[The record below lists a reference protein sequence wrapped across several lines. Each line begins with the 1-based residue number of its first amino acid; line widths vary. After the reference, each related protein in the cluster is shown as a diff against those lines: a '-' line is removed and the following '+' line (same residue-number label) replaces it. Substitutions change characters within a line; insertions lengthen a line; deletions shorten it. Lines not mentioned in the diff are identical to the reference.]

1 MLWPQGFNFLKF
13 STQMRHK
20 FGRLEFTIPPK
31 PMEEGLINRALKRL
45 VIEERL
51 HLRDVQQYL
60 LMKFKI
66 DVEQSVLQKRLDNM
80 SIQEK
85 AVA

>member
-1 MLWPQGFNFLKF
+1 MQKISRLGFT
-13 STQMRHK
+13 S
-20 FGRLEFTIPPK
+20 PPK

-45 VIEERL
+45 VIEEGN
-51 HLRDVQQYL
+51 HLREVQQYL

-66 DVEQSVLQKRLDNM
+66 EVDQSVLQKRLDKM

>member
-1 MLWPQGFNFLKF
+1 MQKI
-13 STQMRHK
+13 S
-20 FGRLEFTIPPK
+20 RLGLSSPPKK
-31 PMEEGLINRALKRL
+31 PMEEGLINRAIKRL
-45 VIEERL
+45 VIEEGN
-51 HLRDVQQYL
+51 HLREVQQYL

-66 DVEQSVLQKRLDNM
+66 EVDQSVLQKRLDKM

>member
-1 MLWPQGFNFLKF
+1 MQKI
-13 STQMRHK
+13 S
-20 FGRLEFTIPPK
+20 RLEFISPPK

-45 VIEERL
+45 VIEEGKDL
-51 HLRDVQQYL
+51 HEVQQYL

-66 DVEQSVLQKRLDNM
+66 DVEQPVLQRRLEKM
-80 SIQEK
+80 SIHKK